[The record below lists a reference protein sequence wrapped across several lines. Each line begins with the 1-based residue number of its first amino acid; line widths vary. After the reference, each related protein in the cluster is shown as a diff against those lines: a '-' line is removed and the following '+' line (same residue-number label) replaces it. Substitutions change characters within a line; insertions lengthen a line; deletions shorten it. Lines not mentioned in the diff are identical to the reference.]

1 MLAALAR
8 VALGCLAAVA
18 VCVALAAPA
27 AAAPKV
33 DGEFAIPGGVGTD
46 NFIAQGPDGNMWVT
60 TQNGNKVARITPAGD
75 VQEFDSIQSG
85 YGIAAG
91 PDGNLWVSTDAGVV
105 KIPPANPAGATAF
118 DVGLQSGRGIVAGPD
133 GRMWV
138 AGTDELISFDPTDP
152 TGTKDENPVP
162 DGLAA
167 KGMAVGSDGLLW
179 IADNNGRV
187 ISATPTL
194 TPTFVPYDI
203 RINNAGGAQ
212 DVAGGPNGQ
221 VAYAAPQTSPQTV
234 GRITSGGTALKTNL
248 PNGSDPFGVT
258 FAPDGAYWFAFFQ
271 ANKLLRMTPGGQT
284 SDLTGFS
291 AAAGPRKIAT
301 GPDDTLWVTLD
312 NAEKVARITGVEAA
326 PTEPATTLGKKP
338 KKKLRAKDRR
348 NGKRGK
354 AKARFAFSSTAAG
367 AKFECSLR
375 RRGKPPRFKACTS
388 PAKYALKPGKYE
400 FQVRAVLG
408 GEADGTPAKFAFK
421 VVRKKR

>member
-8 VALGCLAAVA
+8 VVLGCLAACIV
-18 VCVALAAPA
+18 LAAPA
-27 AAAPKV
+27 SAAPKV
-33 DGEFAIPGGVGTD
+33 DGEFAIPGGVASD
-46 NFIAQGPDGNMWVT
+46 NDIVEGPDGNMWVT

-105 KIPPANPAGATAF
+105 KIPPGNPAGATAF

-138 AGTDELISFDPTDP
+138 AGTDELISFNPADP
-152 TGTKDENPVP
+152 TGTKDENVVP
-162 DGLAA
+162 GGLQA
-167 KGMAVGSDGLLW
+167 KGMTVGTDGLLW
-179 IADNNGRV
+179 IADANGRV
-187 ISATPTL
+187 ISATATA

-203 RINNAGGAQ
+203 QIAAAGGAQ
-212 DVAGGPNGQ
+212 GVGAGPNGQ
-221 VAYAAPQTSPQTV
+221 VAYVAPTTSPQTV
-234 GRITSGGTALKTNL
+234 GRITPGGTALKTNL

-291 AAAGPRKIAT
+291 ANAGPRKIAT
-301 GPDDTLWVTLD
+301 GPGGTLWVTLD
-312 NAEKVARITGVEAA
+312 TAEKVARVTGVEAA
-326 PTEPATTLGKKP
+326 PTEPATALDKKP
-338 KKKLRAKDRR
+338 KKKLKAKDKR

-375 RRGKPPRFKACTS
+375 RQGKPPRFKACTS

-400 FQVRAVLG
+400 FQVRAVLA
-408 GEADGTPAKFAFK
+408 GEPDGTPAKFTFK